1 MKKRILAATA
11 LLLFL
16 GGCFLAW
23 RHMGVQA
30 VPGLTGKQRTLL
42 RIWTVGSPGGGQAW
56 LKQQLRAFEK
66 ANPGIS
72 AWVRTVAAEDL
83 SNPENV
89 LPDVVLYMPGDL
101 TDPDT
106 LFLPLAGEVVTRDG
120 LLREEL
126 LRCGRWQQA
135 QYGLPLC
142 WGGWVLAIDAALE
155 PGAAFTPAPTT
166 LQIGRASCRERV

>member
-42 RIWTVGSPGGGQAW
+42 RIWTVSSPGGGQAW

-72 AWVRTVAAEDL
+72 TWVRTVAAEDL
-83 SNPENV
+83 GGKGV
-89 LPDVVLYMPGDL
+89 HHIGFHLRYLPRFL
-101 TDPDT
+101 T
-106 LFLPLAGEVVTRDG
+106 V
-120 LLREEL
+120 
-126 LRCGRWQQA
+126 
-135 QYGLPLC
+135 QYSG
-142 WGGWVLAIDAALE
+142 
-155 PGAAFTPAPTT
+155 TPS
-166 LQIGRASCRERV
+166 L